1 MSTRCSPSS
10 SCERSASATAR
21 WRLPKSMPSANPAV
35 GSRAISAGGRPL
47 PVASRPLFS
56 RSTTTPSACSSETML
71 ETVERDRPVQRAM
84 SARLATPRVCSAFTT
99 FSRFDSRSEPSAP
112 GCSPLTGSASLW
124 SPEDLSRLRHKF
136 SVLSRSFVLI
146 RRNGWIGGGA
156 SWYVMRVAVAASRS
170 SDAAPAGIE
179 ALIARYDP
187 AVIDVPEGRALVR
200 LRVRGGEDWDAR
212 IEGDR
217 VRLEPAREGEKPDA
231 AIAADPPT
239 WMSAAPEPG
248 RLRFERVRTPAGRV
262 SILSAGAGPDVLLCL
277 HGLGGTKAS
286 FLPTVAALADRYRVV
301 AMDFPGFGDS
311 DKPIGAPYDS
321 EWFARSAFDTLDA
334 LGVDAAHVVGN
345 SMGGR
350 VAIEAGP
357 LGRPRVRS
365 RALLSPARAWRRDRR
380 WAPVVRL
387 LRPELGLLQVTPRSV
402 TDRIVR
408 MLVPGGNHGWAAA
421 GVDEFL
427 RAYLTPR
434 GRAAFYAAARNIY
447 LDEPHG
453 DDGFWARLG
462 GLSTDAL
469 FVWGRH
475 DTLVPIAFMKHVERA
490 LPAARH
496 VELDCGHVPQLE
508 RPRQT
513 HAAMREFMRER

>member
-1 MSTRCSPSS
+1 
-10 SCERSASATAR
+10 
-21 WRLPKSMPSANPAV
+21 
-35 GSRAISAGGRPL
+35 
-47 PVASRPLFS
+47 
-56 RSTTTPSACSSETML
+56 
-71 ETVERDRPVQRAM
+71 
-84 SARLATPRVCSAFTT
+84 
-99 FSRFDSRSEPSAP
+99 
-112 GCSPLTGSASLW
+112 
-124 SPEDLSRLRHKF
+124 
-136 SVLSRSFVLI
+136 
-146 RRNGWIGGGA
+146 
-156 SWYVMRVAVAASRS
+156 MRVAVAASRS
-170 SDAAPAGIE
+170 SAAPAGIE
-179 ALIARYDP
+179 ALIGRYDP
-187 AVIDVPEGRALVR
+187 AVIDVPDGRALVR

-239 WMSAAPEPG
+239 WMRVADDVRAGMQAFQRGRLRVRGSLHLGVGFLAATSAAPEPG

-311 DKPIGAPYDS
+311 YKPIGAPYDS

-350 VAIEAGP
+350 VAIEAG
-357 LGRPRVRS
+357 LLDRSRVRS
-365 RALLSPARAWRRDRR
+365 LALLSPALAWLRDRR

-496 VELDCGHVPQLE
+496 VELDCGHIPQLQ
-508 RPRQT
+508 RPRET
-513 HAAMREFMRER
+513 HAAMLDFMRGR